1 MDRFDLEEQITK
13 LYSLV
18 DSINDISYGVLEGNL
33 STDEISNALD
43 GLAVLTEVKIKK
55 LFDVFIQVHE
65 LDQYNNNNPYG
76 CS

>member
-55 LFDVFIQVHE
+55 LFDVFTQVHG